1 MSSFKKLSKIFF
13 EQPIINAF
21 IVFIFI
27 ACLGIY
33 IGSICAK
40 FITDNDDDTDL
51 MKLILVSVNILG
63 FVLISFG
70 RHINL
75 YKVFRLKII
84 LVAIYVALLAG
95 VAMNYN
101 VMVIRFRNPADQTP
115 YNFNVDYL
123 TLAMTLLS
131 DIMFLM
137 VYVFFT
143 SRKILL
149 LTVVLI
155 TLEVVVFGVSFTLG
169 SDDVIDTVNLSTSMI
184 TLLFSIVFWSGE
196 TILETPRN
204 RFRHFYEDVD
214 MQDLNPESGL
224 HADKSLEAV

>member
-1 MSSFKKLSKIFF
+1 MSHLKKLSKIFF
-13 EQPIINAF
+13 ENPIINSF
-21 IVFIFI
+21 IIFIFI

-51 MKLILVSVNILG
+51 MKLILVTVNILG

-84 LVAIYVALLAG
+84 LVVIYLVLLAG
-95 VAMNYN
+95 LVMNYN
-101 VMVIRFRNPADQTP
+101 IMVIRFRDPDNQTP
-115 YNFNVDYL
+115 YNFNVDNL

-131 DIMFLM
+131 DFMFLM
-137 VYVFFT
+137 VYIFFH
-143 SRKILL
+143 SRKILM

-155 TLEVVVFGVSFTLG
+155 VLEAVVFGVSFTLG
-169 SDDVIDTVNLSTSMI
+169 SDDVIDIVNLSTSMI

-196 TILETPRN
+196 TILSTPRN
-204 RFRHFYEDVD
+204 RFRHFYEDLD
-214 MQDLNPESGL
+214 MQNLNPGGEEKRVE
-224 HADKSLEAV
+224 DLEVA

>member
-1 MSSFKKLSKIFF
+1 
-13 EQPIINAF
+13 
-21 IVFIFI
+21 
-27 ACLGIY
+27 IY

-51 MKLILVSVNILG
+51 MKLILVTVNILG

-84 LVAIYVALLAG
+84 LIVIYLVLLAG
-95 VAMNYN
+95 IVMNYN
-101 VMVIRFRNPADQTP
+101 IMVIRFRDPDNQTP
-115 YNFNVDYL
+115 YNFNVDNL

-131 DIMFLM
+131 DFMFLM
-137 VYVFFT
+137 VYIFFT
-143 SRKILL
+143 SRKILM

-155 TLEVVVFGVSFTLG
+155 VLEAVVFGVSFTLG

-196 TILETPRN
+196 TVLSTPRN
-204 RFRHFYEDVD
+204 RFRHFYEDLD
-214 MQDLNPESGL
+214 MQNLNPGDEEKRVE
-224 HADKSLEAV
+224 DLETA